1 MYNETLTTSFTYQQ
15 TAVPLFTYSN
25 NEYTHITDIERKFYE
40 DVLTKYIRIG
50 SVEHASTRAFVK
62 QKLETCNGQP
72 NVNCDAFQCY
82 LIQGKFITDVENFN
96 ISEQFFVD
104 CVNNNKYIT

>member
-62 QKLETCNGQP
+62 QKLDLVKQNLGSGHNQLCFVLKGLALT
-72 NVNCDAFQCY
+72 QC
-82 LIQGKFITDVENFN
+82 KN
-96 ISEQFFVD
+96 
-104 CVNNNKYIT
+104 